1 MGGMF
6 KKPKVPDTSAQ
17 MDKQVALQE
26 KGLKLQEESA
36 KKQEAILE
44 KQEARTEA
52 QETDKTK
59 QITSRRRAF
68 GRSGVRSLLSTERTN
83 PETGLQT
90 TLGAGGM

>member
-68 GRSGVRSLLSTERTN
+68 GRSGARSLLSTERTN